1 VSRRWMMLCAAV
13 AGLALA
19 GCRVERTEEAQ
30 PPDVQVE
37 PGQLPEYEPE
47 PGQVEVRPD
56 TQRVV
61 VPNVDVDRPDQQQ
74 SGTQQQR

>member
-1 VSRRWMMLCAAV
+1 MMLCAAV

-19 GCRVERTEEAQ
+19 GCRVEQTEEAQ

-56 TQRVV
+56 TQRMV
-61 VPNVDVDRPDQQQ
+61 VPNVDVDRPDQHQ
-74 SGTQQQR
+74 SGAQQEQR